1 MNRTLAVLG
10 MLLGL
15 AGAAPAADPPPRTSK
30 AIFAGGCFWCVES
43 DFEKLPGVISAV
55 SGYTGGH
62 TKNVK
67 YADTHDGRS
76 GHTEAVELTFDPAKV
91 DYAKLVDH
99 FFRHH
104 DPFDGGGQFCDRG
117 SQYRPAIFY
126 LDDEQKKIAEAA
138 RDALA
143 RRFKQPIRTEITAAS
158 TFWVAEDEHQDYYKT
173 HPLRYRYYRHGC
185 GRDARVDA
193 IWGSLPESH

>member
-1 MNRTLAVLG
+1 MKRGLALLG
-10 MLLGL
+10 MLLAL
-15 AGAAPAADPPPRTSK
+15 AGGALAADAPPRTAR

-67 YADTHDGRS
+67 YEDTHDGRS
-76 GHTEAVELTFDPAKV
+76 GHTEAVELAFDPAKV
-91 DYAKLVDH
+91 NYAQLVDY

-104 DPFDGGGQFCDRG
+104 DLLDGGGQFCDRG

-126 LDDEQKKIAEAA
+126 LDDEQKKIAETA
-138 RDALA
+138 RDTLA
-143 RRFKQPIRTEITAAS
+143 RRFGQPIRTEITPAG

-173 HPLRYRYYRHGC
+173 HALRYRYYRHGC

-193 IWGSLPESH
+193 IWGSPPVSR